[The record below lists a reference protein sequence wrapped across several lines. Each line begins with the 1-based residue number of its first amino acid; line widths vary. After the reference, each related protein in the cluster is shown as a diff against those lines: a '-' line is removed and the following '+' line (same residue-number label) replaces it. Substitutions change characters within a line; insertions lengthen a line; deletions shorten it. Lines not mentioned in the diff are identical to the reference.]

1 MQTCHQPTQGEHDF
15 YINKNTKHTLH
26 YVVRVWVRVP
36 HAAPVEAAV
45 AAARAVRV
53 AHAVV
58 EHQPHDRVLRGE
70 ALGVDIVDTVD
81 NI

>member
-1 MQTCHQPTQGEHDF
+1 M
-15 YINKNTKHTLH
+15 
-26 YVVRVWVRVP
+26 RVP

-70 ALGVDIVDTVD
+70 ALGVDMVDSRYCR
-81 NI
+81 